1 MSYWRCKVFITN
13 GLLQK
18 TANQVK
24 SFVEFQSVEIG
35 DDLPSL
41 DKDELDMPR
50 KIEEDTPVTES
61 IVESDIT
68 PEEIN

>member
-1 MSYWRCKVFITN
+1 M
-13 GLLQK
+13 
-18 TANQVK
+18 K